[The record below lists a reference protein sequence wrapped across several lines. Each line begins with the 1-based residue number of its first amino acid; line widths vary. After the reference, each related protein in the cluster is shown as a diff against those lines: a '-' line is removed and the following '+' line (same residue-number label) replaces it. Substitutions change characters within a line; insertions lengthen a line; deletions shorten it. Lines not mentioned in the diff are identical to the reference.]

1 MIEDGSF
8 KMVEDGVLELINLY
22 TKTEPKIPPADPP
35 SFVLRFD
42 HFIWILIFHGYHY

>member
-22 TKTEPKIPPADPP
+22 TKTETEDPP
-35 SFVLRFD
+35 RRIPLALSSD
-42 HFIWILIFHGYHY
+42 SIILYGY